1 MSTCSCHYKS
11 TCIVFALIAS
21 IIVGIIASFLQI
33 TAAITITPVILWV
46 LFASAVALF
55 AILLLSS
62 VLAIRLGRSCDQCAI
77 LDAILAGVLGTILFA
92 LILLTTGIVATSILT
107 AILIGLLLFSYTLA
121 LTSLACYIRCTLNCD
136 N

>member
-1 MSTCSCHYKS
+1 MSTCSCRYKS
-11 TCIVFALIAS
+11 TCIIFALISS

-33 TAAITITPVILWV
+33 TAAITITPVFLWV
-46 LFASAVALF
+46 LFASAVALL

-62 VLAIRLGRSCDQCAI
+62 ALTTKLGRNCDACAI
-77 LDAILAGVLGTILFA
+77 LNAILAGILGSILFA

-121 LTSLACYIRCTLNCD
+121 LTALACYIRCTLNCD
-136 N
+136 D